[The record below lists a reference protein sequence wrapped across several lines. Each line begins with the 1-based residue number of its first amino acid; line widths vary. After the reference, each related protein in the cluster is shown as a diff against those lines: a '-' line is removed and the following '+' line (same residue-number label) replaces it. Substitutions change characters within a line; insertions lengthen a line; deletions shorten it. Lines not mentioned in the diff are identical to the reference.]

1 MNFLELCKRLHME
14 AGYQGAGPA
23 SVENQT
29 GQAAR
34 LVTWIAEAWRDIQ
47 NLRDDWEFM
56 ANEFS
61 VSLLSGENAVLL
73 PADAA
78 RVRKDTPVILTSGQ
92 RFYPTELEIAGMRAL
107 ERNHTSA
114 NALPAY
120 YAFNQVNHSLR
131 VYPATDRDITVNGE
145 YFTQPQMLLLNTDIP
160 ALPERFHMLIVWGA
174 MQYLSTFDE
183 AGNQYQAANAKYS
196 ELISELT
203 RSQLPVMT
211 LAGPLA

>member
-1 MNFLELCKRLHME
+1 MTFLELCKRLHME

-56 ANEFS
+56 ATEFS
-61 VSLLSGENAVLL
+61 VPLLTGENAALL
-73 PADAA
+73 PEDTG
-78 RVRKDTPVILTSGQ
+78 RIRKNTPVIAIDTQ
-92 RFYPTELEIAGMRAL
+92 RFYPGELELAQMRAL
-107 ERNHTSA
+107 ERGHESA

-120 YAFNQVNHSLR
+120 YAFNRANHSLR
-131 VYPATDRDITVNGE
+131 VYPATDRAIMVKGE
-145 YFTQPQMLLLNTDIP
+145 YFTTPQMLLLNTDVP
-160 ALPERFHMLIVWGA
+160 NLPERFHMLIVWGA
-174 MQYLSTFDE
+174 MQYLAAFDE

-196 ELISELT
+196 ELMSELT
-203 RSQLPVMT
+203 RSQLPTMT